1 MWLSIYLCRWIFAF
15 AGVFVCPNRNKQN
28 SLNWNSQNHHLD
40 ISLMADTYEIIPSDS
55 ITLPL
60 AHSSSLY
67 FRPDSSSTHR
77 GTSSSGGDHRISP
90 SKSASLGRPS
100 RPRTAPPNRASSK
113 SSRSESAHPV
123 SDTGAIKRQD
133 TVDARKS
140 QQQLS
145 TTSALGKH
153 RIIKFI
159 LNIGKFRKKKST
171 NFGKK
176 SKNFMFPIC

>member
-1 MWLSIYLCRWIFAF
+1 MTRNSII
-15 AGVFVCPNRNKQN
+15 
-28 SLNWNSQNHHLD
+28 
-40 ISLMADTYEIIPSDS
+40 
-55 ITLPL
+55 
-60 AHSSSLY
+60 HSHTNTLY
-67 FRPDSSSTHR
+67 FRPDSTSTR

-145 TTSALGKH
+145 ATSAVGKT
-153 RIIKFI
+153 KYNTFLFYCCCSI
-159 LNIGKFRKKKST
+159 LCQDGLQI
-171 NFGKK
+171 
-176 SKNFMFPIC
+176 

>member
-1 MWLSIYLCRWIFAF
+1 MKFTVSSIRHFFNGRYL
-15 AGVFVCPNRNKQN
+15 RNN
-28 SLNWNSQNHHLD
+28 
-40 ISLMADTYEIIPSDS
+40 TPSDS

-153 RIIKFI
+153 RIK
-159 LNIGKFRKKKST
+159 LNNSHT
-171 NFGKK
+171 LAQNTLL
-176 SKNFMFPIC
+176 

>member
-1 MWLSIYLCRWIFAF
+1 MDFPETPLINIYSYF
-15 AGVFVCPNRNKQN
+15 
-28 SLNWNSQNHHLD
+28 SH
-40 ISLMADTYEIIPSDS
+40 T
-55 ITLPL
+55 
-60 AHSSSLY
+60 LY
-67 FRPDSSSTHR
+67 FRPDSTSTR

-145 TTSALGKH
+145 TTSALGKEIE
-153 RIIKFI
+153 IIPTHDTIHKHTKYKRTFEIQKFI
-159 LNIGKFRKKKST
+159 SKYHCWDFR
-171 NFGKK
+171 FRYELWLL
-176 SKNFMFPIC
+176 